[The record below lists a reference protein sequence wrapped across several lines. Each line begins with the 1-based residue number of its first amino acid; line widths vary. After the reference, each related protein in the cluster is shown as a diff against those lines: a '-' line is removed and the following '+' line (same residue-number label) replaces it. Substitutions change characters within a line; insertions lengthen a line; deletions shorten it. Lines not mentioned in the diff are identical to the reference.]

1 MIGKD
6 EKMGLLSAA
15 LIFGIVVLLFL
26 LFSIYRNKG
35 RSNRSTLVKILK
47 VLVLAE
53 AVVFIALYVVVII
66 RTMAM

>member
-15 LIFGIVVLLFL
+15 LIFGIVVLLIL

-35 RSNRSTLVKILK
+35 RGNRSVLVKILK
-47 VLVLAE
+47 VLVLVETVAF
-53 AVVFIALYVVVII
+53 VALYVVVII